1 MILVWITFLTSIA
14 ISAVAAWFSVLGLTQ
29 IFAAAFLPVA
39 IMGGVL
45 ELGKVVAA
53 VWTHHYWKELNLLTK
68 SLLVPIIGLLMIVT
82 SLGIFGLLSKG
93 HAEQEMP
100 VKIVEQRVAS
110 FDTQIEFS
118 KAKIQNLQQRLE
130 TLNEAMKKYVEL
142 GAVSKGLDKTTDDS
156 SALEN
161 QIQEE
166 LNKIQS
172 LEEDKLKERLSIAG
186 LEAELG
192 PIKYVAV
199 LLGDDSNLEAAVL
212 IVIFIIIFCFDPLA
226 LLLVVLSVDSI
237 YGRKKKLLD
246 PNNYSKLKAIEMAQ
260 KELGLK
266 RYQVEK
272 MTKEGIIGLINNA
285 R

>member
-1 MILVWITFLTSIA
+1 MILIWITFLTSIA
-14 ISAVAAWFSVLGLTQ
+14 ISAVAAWVSVLGLTQ

-68 SLLVPIIGLLMIVT
+68 SLLVPIIGLLMVVT

-118 KAKIQNLQQRLE
+118 KAKIENLQQRLE

-237 YGRKKKLLD
+237 YGRKKKLLNPD
-246 PNNYSKLKAIEMAQ
+246 NYSKLKAIEMAQ

>member
-1 MILVWITFLTSIA
+1 MILVWITFLTAIA

-53 VWTHHYWKELNLLTK
+53 VWTHHYWKELNFLTK

-100 VKIVEQRVAS
+100 VKIVEQRVSS

-118 KAKIQNLQQRLE
+118 KTKIDNLQQRLQ

-142 GAVSKGLDKTTDDS
+142 GAVSKGLDKTSEDS
-156 SALEN
+156 SALET

-166 LNKIQS
+166 LNKIQG
-172 LEEDKLKERLSIAG
+172 LEEAKLKERLSIAG

>member
-110 FDTQIEFS
+110 FDAQIEFS
-118 KAKIQNLQQRLE
+118 KAKIENLQQRLE

-142 GAVSKGLDKTTDDS
+142 GAVSKGLDKTTEDS

>member
-142 GAVSKGLDKTTDDS
+142 GAVSKGLDKTTEDS

-172 LEEDKLKERLSIAG
+172 LEEEKLRERLSIAG

-272 MTKEGIIGLINNA
+272 MTKEGIIGLINNS

>member
-1 MILVWITFLTSIA
+1 MTSIA

-142 GAVSKGLDKTTDDS
+142 GAVSKGLDKTTEDS

-172 LEEDKLKERLSIAG
+172 LEEEKLRERLSIAG

-272 MTKEGIIGLINNA
+272 MTKEGIIGLINNS

>member
-1 MILVWITFLTSIA
+1 MILVWITFLTAIA

-53 VWTHHYWKELNLLTK
+53 VWTHHYWKELNFLTK

-118 KAKIQNLQQRLE
+118 KTKIENLQQRLQ

-142 GAVSKGLDKTTDDS
+142 GAVSKGLDKTTEDS
-156 SALEN
+156 SALET

-166 LNKIQS
+166 LNKIQG
-172 LEEDKLKERLSIAG
+172 LEEAKLKERLSIAG

>member
-1 MILVWITFLTSIA
+1 MILVWITFLTAIA

-53 VWTHHYWKELNLLTK
+53 VWTHHYWKELNFLTK
-68 SLLVPIIGLLMIVT
+68 SLLVPIIGLLMVVT

-118 KAKIQNLQQRLE
+118 KTKIENLQQRLQ

-142 GAVSKGLDKTTDDS
+142 GAVSKGLDKTTEDS
-156 SALEN
+156 SALET

-166 LNKIQS
+166 LNKIQR
-172 LEEDKLKERLSIAG
+172 LEEAKLKERLSIAG

-199 LLGDDSNLEAAVL
+199 LIGDDSNLEAAVL

>member
-118 KAKIQNLQQRLE
+118 KAKIENLQQRLE

-142 GAVSKGLDKTTDDS
+142 GAVSKGLDKTTEDS

>member
-68 SLLVPIIGLLMIVT
+68 SLLVPIIGLLMVVT

-226 LLLVVLSVDSI
+226 LLLVILSVDSI

>member
-1 MILVWITFLTSIA
+1 MTSIA

-226 LLLVVLSVDSI
+226 LLLVILSVDSI

-246 PNNYSKLKAIEMAQ
+246 PNNYSKPKAIEMAQ

>member
-1 MILVWITFLTSIA
+1 MILVWITFLTAIA

-53 VWTHHYWKELNLLTK
+53 VWTHHYWKELNFLTK
-68 SLLVPIIGLLMIVT
+68 SILVPIIGLLMVVT

-100 VKIVEQRVAS
+100 VKIVEQRVQS
-110 FDTQIEFS
+110 YDTQINFS
-118 KAKIQNLQQRLE
+118 KTKIENLQQRLE

-142 GAVSKGLDKTTDDS
+142 GAVSKGLDKTTEDS
-156 SALEN
+156 SALET

-166 LNKIQS
+166 LNKIQE
-172 LEEDKLKERLSIAG
+172 LEEAKLKERLSISG

-199 LLGDDSNLEAAVL
+199 LLGDDKNLEAAVL

-237 YGRKKKLLD
+237 YGRSKKLLD

-272 MTKEGIIGLINNA
+272 MTKESIIGLINNA

>member
-118 KAKIQNLQQRLE
+118 KAKIENLQQRLE

-142 GAVSKGLDKTTDDS
+142 GAVSKGLDKTTEDS

-186 LEAELG
+186 LVAELG

>member
-118 KAKIQNLQQRLE
+118 KAKIQNLQQRLK

-142 GAVSKGLDKTTDDS
+142 GAVSKGLDKTTEDS

-172 LEEDKLKERLSIAG
+172 LEEEKLRERLSIAG

-237 YGRKKKLLD
+237 YGREKKLLD

-272 MTKEGIIGLINNA
+272 MTKEGIIGLINNS

>member
-118 KAKIQNLQQRLE
+118 KAKIENLQQRLE

-142 GAVSKGLDKTTDDS
+142 GAVSKGLDKTTEDS

-237 YGRKKKLLD
+237 YGRKKKPLD

>member
-142 GAVSKGLDKTTDDS
+142 GAVSKGLDKTTEDS

>member
-1 MILVWITFLTSIA
+1 MILIWITFLTSIA

-142 GAVSKGLDKTTDDS
+142 GAVSKGLDKTTEDS

-172 LEEDKLKERLSIAG
+172 LEESKLKERLSIAG

-237 YGRKKKLLD
+237 YGRKKKLLNPD
-246 PNNYSKLKAIEMAQ
+246 NYSKLKAIEMAQ

>member
-1 MILVWITFLTSIA
+1 MILVWITFLTAIA

-53 VWTHHYWKELNLLTK
+53 VWTHHYWKELNFLTK
-68 SLLVPIIGLLMIVT
+68 SLLVPIIGLLMVVT

-118 KAKIQNLQQRLE
+118 KTKIENLQQRLQ

-142 GAVSKGLDKTTDDS
+142 GAVSKGLDKTTEDS
-156 SALEN
+156 SALET

-166 LNKIQS
+166 LNKIQR
-172 LEEDKLKERLSIAG
+172 LEEAKLKERLSIAG

>member
-118 KAKIQNLQQRLE
+118 KAKIENLQQRLE

-142 GAVSKGLDKTTDDS
+142 GAVSKGLDKTTNDS

>member
-1 MILVWITFLTSIA
+1 MILVWITFLTAIA

-53 VWTHHYWKELNLLTK
+53 VWTHHYWKELNFLTK
-68 SLLVPIIGLLMIVT
+68 SILVPIIGLLMVVT

-100 VKIVEQRVAS
+100 VKIVEQRVQS
-110 FDTQIEFS
+110 YDTQINFS
-118 KAKIQNLQQRLE
+118 KTKIENLQQRLE

-142 GAVSKGLDKTTDDS
+142 GAVSKGLDKTTEDS
-156 SALEN
+156 SALET

-166 LNKIQS
+166 LNKIQE
-172 LEEDKLKERLSIAG
+172 LEEAKLKERLSISG

-199 LLGDDSNLEAAVL
+199 LLGDDKNLEAAVL

-237 YGRKKKLLD
+237 YGRNKKLLD

-272 MTKEGIIGLINNA
+272 MSKESIIGLINNA

>member
-118 KAKIQNLQQRLE
+118 KAKIDNLQQRLA

-142 GAVSKGLDKTTDDS
+142 GAVSKGLDKTTEDS
-156 SALEN
+156 LALEN

-172 LEEDKLKERLSIAG
+172 LEEQKLKERLSIAG

-199 LLGDDSNLEAAVL
+199 LIGDDSNLEAAVL

>member
-118 KAKIQNLQQRLE
+118 KAKIENLQQRLE
-130 TLNEAMKKYVEL
+130 TLNEAMKKYVAL
-142 GAVSKGLDKTTDDS
+142 GAVSKGLDKTTEDS

>member
-110 FDTQIEFS
+110 FDAQIEFS
-118 KAKIQNLQQRLE
+118 KAKIENLQQRLE

>member
-172 LEEDKLKERLSIAG
+172 LEEEKLRERLSIAG

>member
-1 MILVWITFLTSIA
+1 MILVWITFLTAIA

-53 VWTHHYWKELNLLTK
+53 VWTHHYWKELNFLTK

-118 KAKIQNLQQRLE
+118 KTKIDNLQQRLQ

-142 GAVSKGLDKTTDDS
+142 GAVSKGLDKTTEDS
-156 SALEN
+156 SALET

-166 LNKIQS
+166 LNKIQG
-172 LEEDKLKERLSIAG
+172 LEEAKLKERLSIAG

>member
-142 GAVSKGLDKTTDDS
+142 GAVSKGLDKTTEDS

-172 LEEDKLKERLSIAG
+172 LEEEKLKERLSIAG

-272 MTKEGIIGLINNA
+272 MTKEGIIGLINNS

>member
-1 MILVWITFLTSIA
+1 
-14 ISAVAAWFSVLGLTQ
+14 
-29 IFAAAFLPVA
+29 
-39 IMGGVL
+39 
-45 ELGKVVAA
+45 
-53 VWTHHYWKELNLLTK
+53 
-68 SLLVPIIGLLMIVT
+68 
-82 SLGIFGLLSKG
+82 
-93 HAEQEMP
+93 MP

-118 KAKIQNLQQRLE
+118 KAKIENLQQRLE

>member
-142 GAVSKGLDKTTDDS
+142 GAVSKGLDKTTEDS

-172 LEEDKLKERLSIAG
+172 LEELKLKERLSIAG

-272 MTKEGIIGLINNA
+272 MTKEGIIGLINNS